1 MENNYFKLFLDD
13 LKRLWDGFDVGQKFG
28 VVALSIITIVVSTY
42 FIMKSLEPNWAVLY
56 SDLSEQDAAAV
67 SESLKKSGY
76 AFKMSVDKKSVMVPA
91 NLQDELRIL
100 LRKMTLF
107 RILPPDL
114 SCSTICSWAQQILKT
129 N

>member
-67 SESLKKSGY
+67 SESLKK
-76 AFKMSVDKKSVMVPA
+76 KRLCV
-91 NLQDELRIL
+91 
-100 LRKMTLF
+100 
-107 RILPPDL
+107 
-114 SCSTICSWAQQILKT
+114 
-129 N
+129 